1 MQKNIKDYLIIVGI
15 VFNGCYSWAKQC
27 PSNDVGMAA
36 ARPSSHCRMDWWR
49 TDDIKEHQ
57 LCQGGQCS
65 RGTTQAARLFALFL
79 VQREATNLSGRAT
92 VMSRQRRQRVTAQ
105 RGSSVGRRRRRAALT
120 QRIRNIGTTLA
131 TFLDAQFL
139 IFVFFSFLETDIELK
154 KSYLNNIIFGSQ
166 VV

>member
-1 MQKNIKDYLIIVGI
+1 MDAIHERNNLNQSILHRSFVHSTPVLQSNTKCISLERHVGD
-15 VFNGCYSWAKQC
+15 CLWCLHSL
-27 PSNDVGMAA
+27 
-36 ARPSSHCRMDWWR
+36 
-49 TDDIKEHQ
+49 EHQ

-79 VQREATNLSGRAT
+79 VQREATTLSGRAT

-105 RGSSVGRRRRRAALT
+105 RGSSAGRRRRRAALT
-120 QRIRNIGTTLA
+120 QRIRNIGTTLS